1 MLIVSISG
9 GATAESNIYSDPERG
24 FSLEVPEGWEVL
36 SQEGKDIA
44 VVLSKPA
51 PLSPFNASVI
61 VTLIDQELLM
71 PSNGE
76 ELKLIVKQI
85 SGPSVSVPNI
95 ENYRV
100 VLSKLDRHR
109 FDAAFFYQAS
119 YELIRVK
126 DVKDRKVKTLNYI
139 FRKKGRYFALSLVVQ
154 ASDYK
159 KMEKVFYGVLD
170 SIQID
175 DPMPKSGSKKMSKQ
189 STLKQKKEG
198 SRRAPTE

>member
-1 MLIVSISG
+1 MTINRRFITGCLFFLVLIVSISG

-189 STLKQKKEG
+189 
-198 SRRAPTE
+198 

>member
-189 STLKQKKEG
+189 
-198 SRRAPTE
+198 